1 VSSPQPVLSLLPM
14 TPGISQGWGF
24 PKSELSHLTSRQ
36 RDDVAGTK
44 ETIPKSSVRSRPA
57 ADVVA
62 TAVGQPTHPA
72 AKGTVSILDIYFRC
86 GDDNLVWFKVFVVF
100 LL

>member
-1 VSSPQPVLSLLPM
+1 MHEQLS
-14 TPGISQGWGF
+14 TC
-24 PKSELSHLTSRQ
+24 SEITYRLHVGVTRQ